1 LLLASRGAFAAS
13 DDVVVARPGGHR
25 CCVPPRTVALPLGSA
40 IARARG
46 SPPSPLAPIEF
57 HRRRRSHFKCVVVV
71 PVSGDHCRARA
82 PRICRRSRSHLG
94 CVVYNGPDLPPLPP
108 AAAPSDRGV
117 TAAAPPDR
125 GAATVPPDVS
135 RRTPASRAPS
145 LALGITTARTP
156 QAVLL

>member
-1 LLLASRGAFAAS
+1 LCAPENRHLASGIRHS
-13 DDVVVARPGGHR
+13 SRQ
-25 CCVPPRTVALPLGSA
+25 
-40 IARARG
+40 G

-57 HRRRRSHFKCVVVV
+57 RRRRRSHFKCVVVV

-108 AAAPSDRGV
+108 AAVPSDRGV
-117 TAAAPPDR
+117 ATVAPPDR
-125 GAATVPPDVS
+125 GATTVPPDVS
-135 RRTPASRAPS
+135 RRKPASRAPS

-156 QAVLL
+156 QGCNTPGVTVTKT